1 MATTKISSSLIDSGA
16 INSSHLSNVTTAH
29 LTEGSNLYH
38 TTARARGVLSVTGGF
53 LSYDS
58 GTGVLAHDTTPT
70 FVSIDSGNITST
82 GTINMNHD
90 GATLFLGADIDM
102 RMLHDGSNGTI
113 RSDTGNLLLD
123 VAGGITLDANGG
135 QVDFKDNGV
144 LKSLIDFTGNNVEIQ
159 SRVTDG
165 DLLFRGQ
172 DGSSFITALTLDMSD
187 AGSATFNNHVT
198 IGGNL
203 TVNGSTTTINSTTL
217 EIDDLAITVA
227 KGSGSS
233 AAANGAGLL
242 IDGPGASMTWD
253 HGNQYFEFNQAVFSP
268 IGFFVG
274 TTGTKVGHLQ
284 NSAGTFLMEAQ
295 STRQIAFGNETN
307 GEFLRIDAD
316 GNVIQQNGTF
326 TIKNASTDSNGLKIS
341 QQSSDESRI
350 FNHYSGPLTFGTAD
364 TERMRIQSNGKVG
377 IGTNNPTALLE
388 ISGKDDALGS
398 TELLR
403 LLFDNSPADTGMTM
417 ADINGTVKNRI
428 TMDSGNTGDLR
439 ISAGT
444 QIGLYTNTTNGTGT
458 PTVLIGNDGRLDVAK
473 HIEVGS
479 TTEDSSINGGLVL
492 ETPNYREYHFNWSG
506 LTNHQVEM
514 TCTSYFM
521 AIVEYMSFQT
531 NGGADIQEYHIG
543 KWANNHTTHTWD
555 EFESSGNTAAISATI
570 SAGQNNVS
578 NSGKL
583 TIAETY
589 GSGSYSGSSLIVK
602 VYFGDGGFA
611 ISKTT

>member
-1 MATTKISSSLIDSGA
+1 MAITKISSHVIEAGAIDSTK
-16 INSSHLSNVTTAH
+16 LSGITTAH
-29 LTEGSNLYH
+29 ITEGSNLYH
-38 TTARARGVLSVTGGF
+38 TTARARSAISVTGGF

-58 GTGVLAHDTTPT
+58 GTGVLSHDTTPT
-70 FVSIDSGNITST
+70 FSSVTST
-82 GTINMNHD
+82 GNLEAGSSSFLRFVGGSSTTPSILFGDSSGTGGTLSFKRNSDSAVAMSVDAD
-90 GATLFLGADIDM
+90 G
-102 RMLHDGSNGTI
+102 
-113 RSDTGNLLLD
+113 D
-123 VAGGITLDANGG
+123 VIINGG
-135 QVDFKDNGV
+135 
-144 LKSLIDFTGNNVEIQ
+144 
-159 SRVTDG
+159 
-165 DLLFRGQ
+165 
-172 DGSSFITALTLDMSD
+172 
-187 AGSATFNNHVT
+187 
-198 IGGNL
+198 L
-203 TVNGSTTTINSTTL
+203 TVNGTTTTINSTTL
-217 EIDDLAITVA
+217 DVDDLNITVA
-227 KGSGSS
+227 KGSGGS
-233 AAANGAGLL
+233 AQANGAGLT
-242 IDGPGASMTWD
+242 IDGAGASMTWD
-253 HGNQYFEFNQAVFSP
+253 HGNQYFEFNKALFSP
-268 IGFFVG
+268 TGYFVG
-274 TTGTKVGHLQ
+274 TTGTKVGHIQ
-284 NSAGTFLMEAQ
+284 NSAGTFLLEAQ

-326 TIKNASTDSNGLKIS
+326 TIKNASSDSNGLKIS

-350 FNHYSGPLTFGTAD
+350 FNHYSGPLTFGTAN
-364 TERMRIQSNGKVG
+364 TERMRIVANGKVG
-377 IGTNNPTALLE
+377 IGTDNPTALLE
-388 ISGKDDALGS
+388 INGKDDALGS

-403 LLFDNSPADTGMTM
+403 LLFDNSPADTGLTM

-428 TMDSGNTGDLR
+428 SMDAGNTSDLR

-514 TCTSYFM
+514 TCASYFM
-521 AIVEYMSFQT
+521 AIVEYMTFQT
-531 NGGADIQEYHIG
+531 NSGADIQEYHIG

-555 EFESSGNTAAISATI
+555 EFESSGNTGAVSNTI
-570 SAGQNNVS
+570 TAGQNNVS

-602 VYFGDGGFA
+602 VYFGDGGFG